1 MTNGTHAA
9 QSKHLDS
16 LAAAA
21 KRYVLSEIL
30 DVTNAVS
37 AEIADV
43 ADVEFIEGT
52 QTASTGAWTGVTKDA
67 ALYKG
72 KFIIYKLPY
81 AGSGNASLNLTLSGG
96 NKTGAKNIYRYG
108 STRLT
113 TQYAANYYIPLI
125 YNGTYWFALADYD
138 TNYYD
143 RVRVSNAIVVASGAV
158 QAVCFVGS
166 TDGTNYK
173 QLSAGATFNI
183 NYPVYYNSSAVADAA
198 NMSTGLYFAIG
209 SVNLQTVVG
218 DNNRTFAA
226 QAPVYLKGTLSGSTF
241 TVHSDI
247 LTTTVPASAD
257 GYTYL
262 RVGFTYDTYRAYVM
276 LFDNKFFAYTNGAFQ
291 VVDPNF
297 TAATASKLGGVK
309 IGQRLSITSDGVLSA
324 DDQTYTL
331 PTANSSQLGGV
342 KVGSTLT
349 ITNGTLNYSLPVATD
364 EEISTIIQNYF
375 A

>member
-37 AEIADV
+37 AELNSI

-52 QTASTGAWTGVTKDA
+52 QTAATGAWTGVTKDS

-81 AGSGNASLNLTLSGG
+81 AGSGNATLNLTLAGG
-96 NKTGAKNIYRYG
+96 TKTGAKAVYRYG
-108 STRLT
+108 TTRLS
-113 TQYAANYYIPLI
+113 TQYGANYYVPLI
-125 YNGTYWFALADYD
+125 YNGTYWFAVADYD
-138 TNYYD
+138 VNYYD
-143 RVRVSNAIVVASGAV
+143 RIRVTNAIVTASGAV

-173 QLSAGATFNI
+173 QLSAGATFNV
-183 NYPVYYNSSAVADAA
+183 NYPVYYNVTAVADAA
-198 NMSTGLYFAIG
+198 AMSTGLYFAIG

-218 DNNRTFAA
+218 DTTRTFAA
-226 QAPVYLKGTLSGSTF
+226 QCPVYLKGTLNGSTF

-247 LTTTVPASAD
+247 LTTTAPTSAD
-257 GYTYL
+257 GFTYL
-262 RVGFTYDTYRAYVM
+262 RVGFTYDTYRAYVA

-291 VVDPNF
+291 
-297 TAATASKLGGVK
+297 
-309 IGQRLSITSDGVLSA
+309 
-324 DDQTYTL
+324 
-331 PTANSSQLGGV
+331 
-342 KVGSTLT
+342 
-349 ITNGTLNYSLPVATD
+349 
-364 EEISTIIQNYF
+364 EISTAVSFVSDSDVNSMLAGVF
-375 A
+375 GSEFVS